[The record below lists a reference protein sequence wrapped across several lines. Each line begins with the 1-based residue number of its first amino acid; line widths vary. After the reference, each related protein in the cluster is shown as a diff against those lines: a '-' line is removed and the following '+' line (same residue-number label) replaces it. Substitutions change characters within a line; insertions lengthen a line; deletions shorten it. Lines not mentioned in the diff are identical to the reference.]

1 MNKTGIRSRYGMLSS
16 LINTRLT
23 CGCETFKW
31 TRSLTANLVVFCR
44 SHTPLKPE
52 QALRGRFPALTLS
65 AQSGRVSGP
74 SQPSTPA
81 QERGV
86 WDCNLTQRENSVY
99 SLRAGRC
106 ASDCFGQRLRFQGS
120 DGKVLTVVM
129 LAVLIES
136 QSEWPSQCAQRGMR
150 ATAEQTH
157 LLTCTHSHLLSVYL
171 LGTEPQQ

>member
-1 MNKTGIRSRYGMLSS
+1 MDSQSHCKSCGILPLTYPTKTQ
-16 LINTRLT
+16 T
-23 CGCETFKW
+23 
-31 TRSLTANLVVFCR
+31 SLTVPVSVPLPGADAFCPER
-44 SHTPLKPE
+44 SGERPVPTP
-52 QALRGRFPALTLS
+52 
-65 AQSGRVSGP
+65 
-74 SQPSTPA
+74 PSTPA

-86 WDCNLTQRENSVY
+86 WDCNLTQGENSVY

-106 ASDCFGQRLRFQGS
+106 ASECFRQRLRFQGS

-136 QSEWPSQCAQRGMR
+136 QSEWPSQCARRGMR